1 MAKYLAQEKSC
12 SEYFLA
18 NLQAYGKSSCQ
29 ILHFT
34 KKEKEEEKKDTACG
48 KEKAY

>member
-18 NLQAYGKSSCQ
+18 SLKAYGKSSYQ
-29 ILHFT
+29 APHFT
-34 KKEKEEEKKDTACG
+34 KKAVPVGKQENSAKEE
-48 KEKAY
+48 